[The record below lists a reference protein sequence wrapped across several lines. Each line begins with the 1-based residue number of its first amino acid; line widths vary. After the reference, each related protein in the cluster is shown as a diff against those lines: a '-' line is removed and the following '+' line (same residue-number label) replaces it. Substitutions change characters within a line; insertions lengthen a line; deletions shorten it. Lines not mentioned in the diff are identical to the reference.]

1 MARATPSLTALLGLL
16 AVAGYQNRDKIS
28 EMLRGST
35 AGGQS
40 SGSGSVGE
48 PGASPNL
55 AGLLTGAAG
64 AGGIGGLLATGLKDL
79 VDRFGASGDREAAE
93 SWVRNDTNKECSA
106 DALRRALG
114 SETLAD
120 LQAHTGLSESELV
133 ERLCQNLPEA
143 VDKYTPDGRIA

>member
-35 AGGQS
+35 ADRRGG
-40 SGSGSVGE
+40 GSRGE
-48 PGASPNL
+48 TGALPNL
-55 AGLLTGAAG
+55 AGLLSGAAG
-64 AGGIGGLLATGLKDL
+64 AGGIGGLLSTGLKDL
-79 VDRFGASGDREAAE
+79 VDRFTASGDREAAE

-114 SETLAD
+114 PDTLAD

-133 ERLCQNLPEA
+133 NRLCQNLPEA
-143 VDKYTPDGRIA
+143 VNKYTPDGRIV